1 MAESTRTVERALEL
15 LAVVAE
21 RGPVSLTEC
30 ARDTGLAPSTA
41 LRLLRTL
48 ESTGFVDR
56 DDDGAFSSGHRLL
69 GIGARALSNDSLIT
83 LAQPSL
89 AELARQTGESG
100 YLCVGT
106 ADQGVLYIAQAEGN
120 RTIRHV
126 SWVGHRFP
134 QDGSAVG
141 LALRGELPEAGFT
154 AVASVVDP
162 EVMALA
168 APVRSAAGTVAALSV
183 VGPAFRLDAERVAA
197 LGALLTAEAEHVSGL
212 LGAVRETDDTDGTDD
227 DTGDA
232 AGDTADGRTR
242 AREGGS

>member
-56 DDDGAFSSGHRLL
+56 GDDGAFNPGHRLI
-69 GIGARALSNDSLIT
+69 GIGAKALGNDSLIA

-141 LALRGELPEAGFT
+141 LALRGEVPPGGYVS
-154 AVASVVDP
+154 VASVVDP

-168 APVRSAAGTVAALSV
+168 APIRSAAGIVAALSV
-183 VGPAFRLDAERVAA
+183 VGPAFRLDDERIAE
-197 LGALLTAEAEHVSGL
+197 LGALLTAEADHVSGL
-212 LGAVRETDDTDGTDD
+212 LGAVQDADGTDNGEADEKDGEDTD
-227 DTGDA
+227 DEK
-232 AGDTADGRTR
+232 
-242 AREGGS
+242 EGGS

>member
-56 DDDGAFSSGHRLL
+56 GDDGAFSPGHRLI
-69 GIGARALSNDSLIT
+69 GIGAKALGNDSLIA
-83 LAQPSL
+83 LARPSL

-106 ADQGVLYIAQAEGN
+106 ADRGVLYIDQVEGN

-141 LALRGELPEAGFT
+141 LALRGEIPAQGYV

-168 APVRSAAGTVAALSV
+168 APIRSAAGTVAALSV
-183 VGPAFRLDAERVAA
+183 VGPSFRLDEERIAA
-197 LGALLTAEAEHVSGL
+197 LGALLTAEADHVSGL
-212 LGAVRETDDTDGTDD
+212 LGAPRDPGGTDGPDDTDDTGNDATDD
-227 DTGDA
+227 EK
-232 AGDTADGRTR
+232 AGGL
-242 AREGGS
+242 